1 MIDND
6 LHLILA
12 IVRWRQCHEHLIV
25 HILTTY
31 SHFCLRDLWFFF
43 FKVYHDSCHMKI
55 YANKSMCISHLRC
68 SSIPFFLKKRLLEL
82 NRTMSYHVIS
92 YSEKMAY
99 DKVYWCRPNSQKWVP
114 MYILYII
121 QVCYTPIKKLVLI
134 LVNNIIVHSI
144 INCMSF

>member
-43 FKVYHDSCHMKI
+43 K
-55 YANKSMCISHLRC
+55 KSIMIHVIWKFMQIKACVFLLKDVL
-68 SSIPFFLKKRLLEL
+68 SSIPFILKKRLLEL
-82 NRTMSYHVIS
+82 NRKMSYHVIS

-121 QVCYTPIKKLVLI
+121 QVCYTPIK
-134 LVNNIIVHSI
+134 N
-144 INCMSF
+144 